1 MYKCQGRGRE
11 DGAQVQRPGE
21 TRIKCPDRFYA
32 NARLDGDDTVV
43 LSSPL
48 VSVPVEAKY
57 NWADYPGG
65 NLYGESGLPVAPF
78 AKKVK

>member
-1 MYKCQGRGRE
+1 MKPASSALTGFIIGDKEGRF
-11 DGAQVQRPGE
+11 A
-21 TRIKCPDRFYA
+21 YA